1 MRTGLLILATIAC
14 LQGCADDRPP
24 APPGDGPDTRQAAGL
39 ETVPG
44 ETGRRHRVARIAK
57 REATRVD
64 EHTIRNR
71 WGIPLALVREDEAH
85 YYYKEYVP
93 VAAPEPTVSTHAG
106 VATSYRT
113 DVPESARLRL
123 DAFGEGLPTHGQWR
137 DGFALADLDGDGHLD
152 LVHGP
157 ARGSSAPP
165 VIFLGDGA
173 GRWRPWLAA
182 SFPPG
187 TYAYGDAAAGDLDG
201 DGHADVV
208 LAMHVRGLAAFLGD
222 GRGGFRRADH
232 GLDLPDDEGHASFS
246 SRRVRLVDWDRD
258 GHLDILALGEG
269 PRLAA
274 APARGP
280 AVDRASS
287 ACRRRPA
294 AKSWVSASS

>member
-187 TYAYGDAAAGDLDG
+187 TYAYGDAAAGCQFSGAANGVVIVGIAAVDNDVARRK
-201 DGHADVV
+201 HAGEAVD
-208 LAMHVRGLAAFLGD
+208 AAFGRRTGGD
-222 GRGGFRRADH
+222 HNPNGTGRRQ
-232 GLDLPDDEGHASFS
+232 L
-246 SRRVRLVDWDRD
+246 
-258 GHLDILALGEG
+258 
-269 PRLAA
+269 
-274 APARGP
+274 
-280 AVDRASS
+280 
-287 ACRRRPA
+287 
-294 AKSWVSASS
+294 